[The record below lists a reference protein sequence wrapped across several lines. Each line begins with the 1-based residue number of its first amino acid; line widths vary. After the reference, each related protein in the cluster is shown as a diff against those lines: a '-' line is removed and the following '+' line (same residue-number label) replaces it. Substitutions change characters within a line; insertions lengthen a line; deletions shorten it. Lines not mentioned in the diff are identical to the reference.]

1 MNQLVK
7 ELKPFLHK
15 GWENAGFD
23 NPTPI
28 QAKAIPFILQGKDL
42 IAESPT
48 GTGKT
53 LAYLL
58 PLLEAIDP
66 QKQSVQA
73 VILASSRELVMQISE
88 EIRIWA
94 GDSGISGASFIG
106 GANVKRQLDK
116 LKKRPQIIAGTPG
129 RVFEL
134 IQQKKIKMHEVKTI
148 VLDEGDQLLVPEHL
162 NTIRNIIKTTL
173 KDRQVLLFSATLPPK
188 TEEIARELTVEP
200 EMIRI
205 GRDENIPS
213 KVEHIYFLSEPREKI
228 KILEKL
234 SRVNGMK
241 GLAFANDIGE
251 INVISEKLQFN
262 GVDLGVLHGETNKSE
277 REAALKNFRS
287 GKFPLLLATDVAA
300 RGLDIKGLSAV
311 IHVNLPHNIDQYV
324 HRSGRTG
331 RAGASGTV
339 ISIVTERELRELKQF
354 ARELNVPVSEKT
366 LYKGEISDIR
376 PQKTAPAKKKQC
388 DKRSR

>member
-1 MNQLVK
+1 MNEIIK
-7 ELKPFLHK
+7 DLKPFIHK
-15 GWENAGFD
+15 GWESAAFE

-28 QAKAIPFILQGKDL
+28 QAKAIPVILQGNDL

-58 PLLEAIDP
+58 PLLEKIDP
-66 QKQSVQA
+66 EKQNVQA

-94 GDSGISGASFIG
+94 GDSGITGASFIG
-106 GANVKRQLDK
+106 GANPKRQLDK

-162 NTIRNIIKTTL
+162 STISNIIKSTL
-173 KDRQVLLFSATLPPK
+173 KERQVLLFSATLPPK

-200 EMIRI
+200 EIIRI

-213 KVEHIYFLSEPREKI
+213 KVDHVYILCEPRDKI

-262 GVDLGVLHGETNKSE
+262 GIELAVLHAETKKSE

-300 RGLDIKGLSAV
+300 RGLDIKSLSAV
-311 IHVNLPHNIDQYV
+311 IHVNLPHNADQYI

-339 ISIVTERELRELKQF
+339 ISIATEREVRELKQF
-354 ARELNVPVSEKT
+354 AKELNITVSEKT
-366 LYKGEISDIR
+366 LYKGEIADIR
-376 PQKTAPAKKKQC
+376 PPRTAFNKKQSP
-388 DKRSR
+388 KSGR